1 MNKTLKN
8 ILCYVL
14 ALSIVFAL
22 AAIASK
28 HMTDKHMQN
37 LQESL
42 DEADRDIAI
51 NRLYQ
56 LRGRISEI
64 NLLSCYLEM
73 PKEVLL
79 ERLDNIVTDQN
90 FHVSVVKNKYL
101 ADFTFVTPDSSS
113 VGELCDILISQIDN
127 YIYTIKYVEKD
138 ALASFFIL

>member
-1 MNKTLKN
+1 MNKTVKN

-22 AAIASK
+22 AAITSK

-37 LQESL
+37 VQESL

-51 NRLYQ
+51 NKLYQ

-64 NLLSCYLEM
+64 NLLSFYLEM

-79 ERLDNIVTDQN
+79 ERLDDIVTDQN
-90 FHVSVVKNKYL
+90 FHVSVVPNQYL

-138 ALASFFIL
+138 A